1 MLCRA
6 CPFECGVDRASA
18 LGVCRA
24 TDRIELALAQL
35 HHWEEPPISGTR
47 GSGAIFFSH
56 CNLRCRFCQNYDI
69 SQQGRGRETTPER
82 LVRIMLELEQQ
93 GAHNINLVSPT
104 HYSDQLLPILEAAR
118 PKLGV
123 PFVWNSNGYE
133 KAETLRRFEGLVT
146 VFLPDLKYAND
157 ELARACSSAP
167 DYFRHATTA
176 LLEMKHQVGTNRF
189 DDDGIMQR
197 GMIVRHLVLPGHIEN
212 SKRVLTWLR
221 DSLGPETLV
230 SLMSQYYPVQRD
242 MTDGDM
248 TQIRPGIW
256 DRVPGSSDR
265 VPSSAR
271 LLESLNRR
279 LTPAEYDEVRAH
291 FEDLEFDEGFA
302 QELDSASKDYTPDFN
317 GTGI

>member
-82 LVRIMLELEQQ
+82 LVEIMLELEQQ

-118 PKLGV
+118 PKLRV

-146 VFLPDLKYAND
+146 VFLPDLKYSDD

-167 DYFRHATTA
+167 DYFKHATTA
-176 LLEMKHQVGTNRF
+176 LLEMKRQAGSNRF
-189 DDDGIMQR
+189 DDNGIMQR

-212 SKRVLTWLR
+212 SKRILTWLHEN
-221 DSLGPETLV
+221 LGPETLV
-230 SLMSQYYPVQRD
+230 SLMSQYYPVHRD
-242 MTDGDM
+242 MTDSRSGE
-248 TQIRPGIW
+248 
-256 DRVPGSSDR
+256 SDR
-265 VPSSAR
+265 VPLPRNWAHT
-271 LLESLNRR
+271 LESLNRR

-291 FEDLEFDEGFA
+291 FESLEFDEGFA